1 MNTTVAPS
9 IALPQVE
16 LPEGLRARNDREGF
30 MPCAVCGKGVR
41 EEGHKLWVWV
51 HGGGSIVVTAEEG
64 ARLGDRGDMGLHPV
78 GRDCLKRF
86 PALKDY
92 LQKAP
97 E

>member
-1 MNTTVAPS
+1 
-9 IALPQVE
+9 
-16 LPEGLRARNDREGF
+16 

-64 ARLGDRGDMGLHPV
+64 ERLNAEGHEGGDLSLHPV

-92 LQKAP
+92 LQAAP